1 MRHLLQ
7 NIASLLGTFAIFGA
21 PLGMI
26 AFVAFSGDSFLGP
39 TKDQSLLVSLTS
51 ISKVSIISVLA
62 VFLVGVLCFF
72 LYKFS
77 RMLQRTADKMDPAYD
92 AAYDPLNRDRSRWL
106 GEGGEELDVQPEPE
120 PGLFRKPPK
129 LHSAWE
135 DFGKTKQQLDKEEED
150 RRRRVNRSLAPYI
163 YGESEV
169 DKKSTPSKK

>member
-7 NIASLLGTFAIFGA
+7 NIASLLGTLAIFGA

-51 ISKVSIISVLA
+51 VSKVSIISVLA

-92 AAYDPLNRDRSRWL
+92 PAYDPLNRPSSKWL
-106 GEGGEELDVQPEPE
+106 GEGGEGMDIQPEPE
-120 PGLFRKPPK
+120 LGVFRKPPK

-169 DKKSTPSKK
+169 DNKSTPSKK